1 MDKKPSIEDRISLRY
16 DTLSAG
22 LRAAADYVIAN
33 PIDIATRSLRS
44 VAATSGLSPPT
55 FSRLARALDFGAY
68 EDMRELCRAAV
79 GRDPVSFADK
89 AAALQE
95 QSADE
100 TMPFLYRKS
109 AAAVANIEALANSID
124 PGRLADTVETIHR
137 SRRTI
142 VVGALSSMGI
152 ADYLGYMATWFSD
165 RWAVIGQNGL
175 SLGSALTDA
184 GPADCVLIITLS
196 PFASRSILAAELAAE
211 KGAHVIVITDRHSCP
226 ALKHTDSG
234 FIVSA
239 DSPQFFPSYISVVLL
254 IETMVGMLVGMAG
267 QRAQD
272 RIDELENN
280 NHRLSDYWA
289 V

>member
-1 MDKKPSIEDRISLRY
+1 MDDKTSIEDRISMRY

-22 LRAAADYVIAN
+22 LRAAADYIIAN

-44 VAATSGLSPPT
+44 VAASSMLSPPT
-55 FSRLARALDFGAY
+55 FSRLARALDFASY

-79 GRDPVSFADK
+79 GRDPVSFSDK

-100 TMPFLYRKS
+100 TVPFVYRKS

-124 PGRLADTVETIHR
+124 PERLADTVERMHR

-142 VVGALSSMGI
+142 AVGALSSMGI

-165 RWAVIGQNGL
+165 RWVVTGQNGQ
-175 SLGSALTDA
+175 SLGSALIDA
-184 GPADCVLIITLS
+184 GPEDCVLIITLS
-196 PFASRSILAAELAAE
+196 PFATRSIAAAELAAE
-211 KGAHVIVITDRHSCP
+211 KGAHVIVITDKYSCP

-239 DSPQFFPSYISVVLL
+239 DSPQFFPSYISVLLL
-254 IETMVGMLVGMAG
+254 IETMVGMLVAKAG
-267 QRAQD
+267 QRARD
-272 RIDELENN
+272 RIDALEKNN
-280 NHRLSDYWA
+280 RRLADYWA